1 MNNPFPAVLSKY
13 SGPIITHRMYDNKL
27 GTTNIPYSHLGTQ
40 MGGHSLPESCT
51 GLNFQL
57 QCTSVWFNQACS
69 LAPTHLTTFS
79 SQTYLPPRPVY
90 KCLREDWTWSRN
102 TLSATTGRR
111 SISSFDLHK
120 SSNNTMYKYPIR
132 SNSPGIK
139 TFSKA
144 WKYLQQ
150 NDLKI

>member
-57 QCTSVWFNQACS
+57 QCTSVWFIQACS

-79 SQTYLPPRPVY
+79 SQTYLPPWTGHGLEIRLVQPPVEEVFRVLTYIKVAITQCTNTPLEVTVLALKHSPKHGSICNRMILKY
-90 KCLREDWTWSRN
+90 K
-102 TLSATTGRR
+102 
-111 SISSFDLHK
+111 SI
-120 SSNNTMYKYPIR
+120 
-132 SNSPGIK
+132 
-139 TFSKA
+139 
-144 WKYLQQ
+144 
-150 NDLKI
+150 